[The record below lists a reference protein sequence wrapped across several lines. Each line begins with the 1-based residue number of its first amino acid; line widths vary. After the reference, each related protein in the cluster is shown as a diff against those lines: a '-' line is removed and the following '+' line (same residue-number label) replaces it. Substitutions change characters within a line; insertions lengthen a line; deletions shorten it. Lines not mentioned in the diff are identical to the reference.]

1 MEVRKGKR
9 EMKERRDGERERE
22 VLKKQGGKKKG
33 GKIQTNNFFIITTE
47 HLQYISTLIQAKT
60 PYYRNCFGVQFMLD
74 VIRCF
79 YSNGVATP
87 STSSSVN
94 DVVPLSSSDVLTVR
108 GALLGIIKLYLMND
122 ARRDE
127 VTSIVR
133 FITACQDPVIV
144 SY

>member
-1 MEVRKGKR
+1 
-9 EMKERRDGERERE
+9 
-22 VLKKQGGKKKG
+22 
-33 GKIQTNNFFIITTE
+33 
-47 HLQYISTLIQAKT
+47 
-60 PYYRNCFGVQFMLD
+60 MLD

-87 STSSSVN
+87 SASSSIN

>member
-1 MEVRKGKR
+1 
-9 EMKERRDGERERE
+9 
-22 VLKKQGGKKKG
+22 
-33 GKIQTNNFFIITTE
+33 
-47 HLQYISTLIQAKT
+47 
-60 PYYRNCFGVQFMLD
+60 MLD
-74 VIRCF
+74 VVRCF

>member
-1 MEVRKGKR
+1 
-9 EMKERRDGERERE
+9 
-22 VLKKQGGKKKG
+22 
-33 GKIQTNNFFIITTE
+33 
-47 HLQYISTLIQAKT
+47 
-60 PYYRNCFGVQFMLD
+60 MLD

-79 YSNGVATP
+79 YSNGVTTP
-87 STSSSVN
+87 STSSSIN